1 MLSVLAARMF
11 KKHQGASRAAVM
23 LMHRRSLTIA
33 RAVLTSYLS
42 CIVQIRCYLK
52 QAPDITQ

>member
-11 KKHQGASRAAVM
+11 KKHQGASRAVM